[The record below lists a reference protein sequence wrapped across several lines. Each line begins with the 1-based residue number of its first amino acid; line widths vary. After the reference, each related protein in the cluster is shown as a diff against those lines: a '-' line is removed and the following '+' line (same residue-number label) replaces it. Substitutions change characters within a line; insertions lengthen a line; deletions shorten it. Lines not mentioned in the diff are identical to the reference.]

1 MKIASYVCEKLVL
14 KMNCFICFI
23 NTLFWEAES
32 ITIENIIK
40 PGTCNGPM
48 LCSLS
53 VGQYCDTKNRFS
65 LGICIGNYKVGP
77 LAFVDDIA
85 DANSRLTLKQ
95 SHANALQFSSNKIL
109 AINRKSP
116 IENIHVKATTIE
128 KVNEFKYLGD
138 WINSKGNNEAS
149 LSKRFDDT
157 VEVISSILPTCKEVR
172 FGMFKTDVKLKL
184 YESMLLPSLL
194 FDAQT

>member
-1 MKIASYVCEKLVL
+1 
-14 KMNCFICFI
+14 
-23 NTLFWEAES
+23 
-32 ITIENIIK
+32 
-40 PGTCNGPM
+40 M

-65 LGICIGNYKVGP
+65 LGICTGNYKVGP

-95 SHANALQFSSNKIL
+95 SYANALQFSSNKIL
-109 AINRKSP
+109 AINRKTT
-116 IENIHVKATTIE
+116 IENIHIRATPTE

-138 WINSKGNNEAS
+138 WINSKGNNEAL
-149 LSKRFDDT
+149 LSKRFDDA
-157 VEVISSILPTCKEVR
+157 VEVISSILPTCKEVC
-172 FGMFKTDVKLKL
+172 FGMFEIDVKLKL
-184 YESMLLPSLL
+184 YESMLLSFLL